1 MPTHREAFFK
11 RHNIPKNESLSIEQV
26 SKLSAMPVAALRE
39 VYSRGLGA
47 AKSNPESLR
56 VQGSFAKNPS
66 LSAVPRSGR
75 LSSPQWAMAR
85 VYSFVNKGAG
95 TYYKADADIRKKYGV

>member
-26 SKLSAMPVAALRE
+26 SKLSNVPVAALKE
-39 VYSRGLGA
+39 VYQRGLGA
-47 AKSNPESLR
+47 AKSNPESVR
-56 VQGSFAKNPS
+56 VKGTFEKNPS

-75 LSSPQWAMAR
+75 LSAPQWAMAR
-85 VYSFVNKGAG
+85 IYSFVNHGK
-95 TYYKADADIRKKYGV
+95 TYKTADADIAKKYGV